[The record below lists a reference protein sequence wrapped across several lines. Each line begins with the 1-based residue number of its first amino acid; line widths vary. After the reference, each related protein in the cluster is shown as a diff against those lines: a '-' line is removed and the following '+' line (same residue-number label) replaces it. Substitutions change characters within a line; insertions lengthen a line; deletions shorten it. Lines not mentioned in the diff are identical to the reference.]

1 MATKTFCD
9 TCGEEIFVTGP
20 FSERHTLRTERQD
33 RRSSH
38 TDLHKN
44 DVCGACFEA
53 VRTFIGTLKEM
64 RQNGG

>member
-1 MATKTFCD
+1 VATKTFCD
-9 TCGEEIFVTGP
+9 TCGEEIFLTGA

-38 TDLHKN
+38 TDLCRT
-44 DVCGACFEA
+44 DVCGPCLEA
-53 VRTFIGTLKEM
+53 VRTFIGTLKEV